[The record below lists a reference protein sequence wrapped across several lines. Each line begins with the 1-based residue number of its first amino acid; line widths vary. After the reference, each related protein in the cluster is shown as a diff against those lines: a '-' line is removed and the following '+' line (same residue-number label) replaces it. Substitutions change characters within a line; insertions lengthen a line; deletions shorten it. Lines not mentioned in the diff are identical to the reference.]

1 MHSGKMYMAL
11 MVNKIDRPNTTPIG
25 PLFFFFSL
33 NDLPFLYERIGGSLK
48 IFLSTG

>member
-25 PLFFFFSL
+25 PLFFFSL
-33 NDLPFLYERIGGSLK
+33 NDLPFPYERIGGSLK
-48 IFLSTG
+48 ISLSTG